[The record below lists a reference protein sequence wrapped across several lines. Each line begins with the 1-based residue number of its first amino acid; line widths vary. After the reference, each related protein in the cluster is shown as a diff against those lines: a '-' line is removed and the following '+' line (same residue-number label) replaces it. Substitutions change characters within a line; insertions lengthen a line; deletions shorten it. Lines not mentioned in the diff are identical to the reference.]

1 MLSFGTLVDY
11 IYLKEIEVFTLRA
24 LDKEQGI
31 RPYKGGDIKVGCLE
45 PVRKY
50 KIAVVGNTQLA
61 LGFRLS
67 GVAEAYEAGNAAESE
82 KRMRELMQREDIG
95 MIITTSRVL
104 RAYATGSLRMQYP
117 TAYCQWS

>member
-1 MLSFGTLVDY
+1 M
-11 IYLKEIEVFTLRA
+11 
-24 LDKEQGI
+24 
-31 RPYKGGDIKVGCLE
+31 E

-104 RAYATGSLRMQYP
+104 RSIRDRKLADAISDSVLPMVIEVPDYKEEGQPDTLRRLIMR
-117 TAYCQWS
+117 AIGIDINKNA